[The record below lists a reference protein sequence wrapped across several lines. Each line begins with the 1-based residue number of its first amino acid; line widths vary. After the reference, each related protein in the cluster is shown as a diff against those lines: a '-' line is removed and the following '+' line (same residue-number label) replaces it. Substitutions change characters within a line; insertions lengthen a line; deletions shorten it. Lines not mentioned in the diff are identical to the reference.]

1 MVATSSLGA
10 QARVGDM
17 APDIDLLTLDGERFR
32 LSAHRRNPVVITF
45 WGTWCESCRKEFPEL
60 SDVFNKHHAA
70 GLKVVGVNQR
80 DQELS
85 TAAVKRFVDE
95 MSTTFT
101 ILLDPRGRTR
111 RAYRLIGLPTTVFID
126 TAGIIT
132 RVITGPVTPAQLAE
146 GLAGLGVI
154 R

>member
-1 MVATSSLGA
+1 MRLSLLAPMLLATMVATSSLGA

-101 ILLDPRGRTR
+101 ILLDP
-111 RAYRLIGLPTTVFID
+111 
-126 TAGIIT
+126 
-132 RVITGPVTPAQLAE
+132 
-146 GLAGLGVI
+146 
-154 R
+154 